1 MHILVTGGAG
11 FVGSHLIDF
20 LLADG
25 HSVVC
30 IDDLSLGRIENI
42 EHLEKTAG
50 FKFFKLDIL
59 NKEGLG
65 DLFKKN
71 KFDCVFHM
79 AANSD
84 IQLGGKFMNVD
95 FERTFLTTYTV
106 LEAMKDYDVK
116 NIVFASTSAVYGELY
131 EQLSENSGPLQPV
144 SFYGAA
150 KLASEGYISAAC
162 TNFDV
167 RALVIR
173 FPNVVGERT
182 THGVIYDFINKLQ
195 KNPKELV
202 ILGDGRQEKP
212 YLYVKD
218 IVQAILFVW
227 KNTKESFNCYN
238 VSVDSAT
245 KVTRIAEIVA
255 DEMGLE
261 DVRFNYTGGD
271 RGWVGDVPKFE
282 YNISKLKALGW
293 KSPRSSDDAVRL
305 AVREELK
312 LRGIGK

>member
-30 IDDLSLGRIENI
+30 VDDLSLGRPENI
-42 EHLEKTAG
+42 AHLENSAG
-50 FKFFKLDIL
+50 FEFHELDIL
-59 NKEGLG
+59 NKEEFGTV
-65 DLFKKN
+65 FKKN

-84 IQLGGKFMNVD
+84 IQLGGEFLNVD

-106 LEAMKDYDVK
+106 LESMRDHGIKD
-116 NIVFASTSAVYGELY
+116 IVFASTSAIYGELY
-131 EQLSENSGPLQPV
+131 GKLSESSGPLFPV

-162 TNFDV
+162 TNFDM
-167 RALVIR
+167 RAWVVR
-173 FPNVVGERT
+173 FPNVIGERT

-195 KNPKELV
+195 KNPKELI
-202 ILGDGRQEKP
+202 ILGNGQQEKP

-218 IVQAILFVW
+218 LVQAILFVW
-227 KNTKESFNCYN
+227 KNTKEDFNCCN

-245 KVTRIAEIVA
+245 KVTRIAEIVVE
-255 DEMGLE
+255 EMGLK
-261 DVRFNYTGGD
+261 DVNFNYTGGD

-282 YNISKLKALGW
+282 YDISKLKAMGW
-293 KSPRSSDDAVRL
+293 KSLRSSDDAVRL

-312 LRGIGK
+312 LRGVGK

>member
-30 IDDLSLGRIENI
+30 IDDLSLGKPENI
-42 EHLEKTAG
+42 AHFEDSDG
-50 FKFFKLDIL
+50 FEFRKLDIL
-59 NKEGLG
+59 NKDDFG
-65 DLFKKN
+65 DIFKKN
-71 KFDCVFHM
+71 RFDCVFHM

-84 IQLGGKFMNVD
+84 IQLGGQFLNVD

-106 LEAMKDYDVK
+106 LESMKEHGIKD
-116 NIVFASTSAVYGELY
+116 IVFASTSAIYGELSGK
-131 EQLSENSGPLQPV
+131 LSEVSGPLCPV

-162 TNFDV
+162 TNFSM
-167 RALVIR
+167 RAWVVR
-173 FPNVVGERT
+173 FPNVIGERT

-195 KNPKELV
+195 NNPKELI
-202 ILGDGRQEKP
+202 ILGNGQQEKP

-218 IVQAILFVW
+218 LVQTILFVW
-227 KNTKESFNCYN
+227 KNMKENFNCCN
-238 VSVDSAT
+238 VSVDSAS
-245 KVTRIAEIVA
+245 KVTRIAEIVVE
-255 DEMGLE
+255 EMGLK
-261 DVRFNYTGGD
+261 DVKFNYTGGD

-282 YNISKLKALGW
+282 YDISKLKALGW
-293 KSPRSSDDAVRL
+293 KSLRSSDDAVRL

-312 LRGIGK
+312 LRGIGR